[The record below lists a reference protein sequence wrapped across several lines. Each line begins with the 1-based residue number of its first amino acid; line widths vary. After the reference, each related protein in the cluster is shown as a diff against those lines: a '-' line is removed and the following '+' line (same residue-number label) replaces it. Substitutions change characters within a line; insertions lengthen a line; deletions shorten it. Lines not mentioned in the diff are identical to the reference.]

1 MSQAFFFGACQFFP
15 ERKKK
20 KSILACLFI
29 LYFIIWSR
37 PYAKPQREFL
47 QPLAS
52 LLVGAQ
58 KLS

>member
-37 PYAKPQREFL
+37 PYAKPQREISKSF
-47 QPLAS
+47 AS
-52 LLVGAQ
+52 LRLDIEN
-58 KLS
+58 LS